1 MKPVA
6 LGLAVLLAAGAAAA
20 EDDPIAKERA
30 ACTSKASQTEMNV
43 CSAELAKKIGGEL
56 QRTYERL
63 LGRAESKDKKTLREA
78 QTAWTTYR
86 NRHCTFQA
94 SGNEGGSVQ
103 PLIYNLCDL
112 DATQIRLKELA
123 YFLTC
128 EEGDLSCP
136 YPAKK

>member
-6 LGLAVLLAAGAAAA
+6 LGLAVLLATGIAAAA
-20 EDDPIAKERA
+20 DDPVAKDRE
-30 ACTSKASQTEMNV
+30 ACTSKDSQTEMNV
-43 CSAELAKKIGGEL
+43 CSAELAKRVQAEM

-63 LGRAESKDKKTLREA
+63 LGRADSKDKKTLREA

-103 PLIYNLCDL
+103 ALIYNLCDL
-112 DATQIRLKELA
+112 DATQVRLNELA
-123 YFLTC
+123 YFMTC